1 MHSSRKY
8 PPFCVLS
15 LLLQLAGGLKAEPM
29 IFAPFA
35 FASEMNGPVRLPS
48 GLIPTR
54 RMDKPIASVPAV
66 PNSLSTGKLLLPGV
80 QAVEIPKPSMVWCI
94 ASSMTVTP
102 RGVLPPE
109 PLVPASLEPVGLLP
123 PEPLEPPEPLPLEAP
138 EPLALEPLR
147 APEPDETPPELF
159 PFELPPE
166 LFPFELPEVRPL
178 EPFALAPPGPLVP
191 APPKLPRVP
200 PLPGFGV
207 VADEQATLVNA
218 KK

>member
-1 MHSSRKY
+1 
-8 PPFCVLS
+8 
-15 LLLQLAGGLKAEPM
+15 
-29 IFAPFA
+29 
-35 FASEMNGPVRLPS
+35 
-48 GLIPTR
+48 
-54 RMDKPIASVPAV
+54 
-66 PNSLSTGKLLLPGV
+66 
-80 QAVEIPKPSMVWCI
+80 
-94 ASSMTVTP
+94 MTVTP

-138 EPLALEPLR
+138 ESLALEPLR

-166 LFPFELPEVRPL
+166 LFPFELPPELIPFELPEVLLL
-178 EPFALAPPGPLVP
+178 EPFALAPPGPLVL
-191 APPKLPRVP
+191 APPKLPRLP